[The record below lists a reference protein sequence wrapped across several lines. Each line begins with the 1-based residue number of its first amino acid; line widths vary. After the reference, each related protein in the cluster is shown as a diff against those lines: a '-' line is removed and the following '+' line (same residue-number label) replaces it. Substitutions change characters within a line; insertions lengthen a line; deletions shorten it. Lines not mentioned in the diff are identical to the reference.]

1 MCEFRRGATVV
12 AAVLIIYDDVKVAA
26 EMITRRR

>member
-1 MCEFRRGATVV
+1 MCEFHKGAAVV